1 MIEYVFYVRRK
12 KKRKK
17 KRHRKW
23 IWILAKK
30 HNRKSTKKKMSQ
42 NPNDINQKI
51 SLFTISQG
59 TYANETN

>member
-1 MIEYVFYVRRK
+1 MYEERK
-12 KKRKK
+12 KEKRKDIESGYGFWLK
-17 KRHRKW
+17 
-23 IWILAKK
+23 
-30 HNRKSTKKKMSQ
+30 NTTENQQKKKKNMSQ